1 MYGQVETINQVTNA
15 YFNSD
20 FGEWCWV
27 FMDGF
32 WPITMAFS
40 LPLSKAASKLGS
52 KRPTSSILGT
62 HTVSS
67 ACGVLVIHFFFLVM
81 AFVLLFN
88 QDWFQCRKWDGQDI
102 SLDYGLGD
110 NYEVN
115 KIHLSHFWSLSQP
128 PTQYLLSSLLSVR
141 PQQSLWSQVTSTL
154 FLVQLITLATQWGKP
169 GSRTMSLFSS
179 SAFGQPSSSQQHC
192 RLRALAASGGSI
204 VTTIMLYALLL
215 VELILSTTHGIR
227 KWRAV
232 E

>member
-1 MYGQVETINQVTNA
+1 MIKSCSLLLLSYISTCSAAHVGVALSNTEASIVAPFTSIDKKITAVTEILQEGRCALASTIASYKYMIMYGQVETINQVANA

-67 ACGVLVIHFFFLVM
+67 ACGVLGIHFFFLAM

-115 KIHLSHFWSLSQP
+115 KIHLSHF
-128 PTQYLLSSLLSVR
+128 
-141 PQQSLWSQVTSTL
+141 
-154 FLVQLITLATQWGKP
+154 
-169 GSRTMSLFSS
+169 
-179 SAFGQPSSSQQHC
+179 
-192 RLRALAASGGSI
+192 
-204 VTTIMLYALLL
+204 
-215 VELILSTTHGIR
+215 
-227 KWRAV
+227 
-232 E
+232 